1 MPVVENGIDLEGDLG
16 KRRNVKRKCAGVK
29 IVSGIEHLHG
39 KLYFKKF
46 CYPLGIEPPLEFS

>member
-1 MPVVENGIDLEGDLG
+1 MVENGIDLEGDLG
-16 KRRNVKRKCAGVK
+16 KRRNVKRKCAGGK